1 MNNNICK
8 EYDAT
13 SIQQLTKIV
22 TDKDTKN
29 LIEKDIFPV
38 AVLQAIYD
46 ALTGTRLDIILSS
59 FNCIYVP
66 YKGNRNVT
74 RLAIIN
80 QMRRKGL
87 IIVFK
92 DLDNK
97 IYTQRYIYD
106 SIEDEYWENDA
117 NWENCFVSYDEEET
131 IKYLTNYIN
140 DYIKENVKGVEVDNA
155 LSETSENPVQNKVI
169 TEQINNI
176 NKVLFPL
183 NISVSGGGLFEKR
196 STQDI
201 TVSWDIKK
209 GNNNIVPDTI
219 TVNDVNVNNT
229 SKFKQFN
236 SVTSNTTYTVKAIKD
251 NVTVSGSVSAIFV
264 NPSYFGAV
272 SDSFIPT
279 EDNIKELSKNV
290 KNTKN
295 YTGLISLDNNKL
307 CYAYPKS
314 FGALTSIKDSNG
326 FDYMQSYVRTEL
338 TIWDE
343 SYWVYVLKDAT
354 TIDDFKQIY
363 L

>member
-1 MNNNICK
+1 MSQNSEIIGSFTRVGNFPIEANYVFETEEALKQFYSDPIAATTVHEGLLKVVKSGQNGKQTLYWAEKKENNTFEFK
-8 EYDAT
+8 EV
-13 SIQQLTKIV
+13 IGNQQ
-22 TDKDTKN
+22 
-29 LIEKDIFPV
+29 
-38 AVLQAIYD
+38 
-46 ALTGTRLDIILSS
+46 
-59 FNCIYVP
+59 
-66 YKGNRNVT
+66 
-74 RLAIIN
+74 IIN
-80 QMRRKGL
+80 
-87 IIVFK
+87 I
-92 DLDNK
+92 DN
-97 IYTQRYIYD
+97 
-106 SIEDEYWENDA
+106 N
-117 NWENCFVSYDEEET
+117 
-131 IKYLTNYIN
+131 
-140 DYIKENVKGVEVDNA
+140 

-196 STQDI
+196 TTQDI
-201 TVSWDIKK
+201 TVSWDVKK

-295 YTGLISLDNNKL
+295 YTGITTLDNGKV

-326 FDYMQSYVRTEL
+326 FEYIQSYVRTEL
-338 TIWDE
+338 TIWGE

>member
-1 MNNNICK
+1 MSQNSEIIGSFTRVGNFPIEANYVFETEEALKQFYSDPIAATTVHEGLLKVVKSGQNGKQTLYWAEKKENNTFEFK
-8 EYDAT
+8 EV
-13 SIQQLTKIV
+13 IGNQQ
-22 TDKDTKN
+22 
-29 LIEKDIFPV
+29 
-38 AVLQAIYD
+38 
-46 ALTGTRLDIILSS
+46 
-59 FNCIYVP
+59 
-66 YKGNRNVT
+66 
-74 RLAIIN
+74 IIN
-80 QMRRKGL
+80 
-87 IIVFK
+87 I
-92 DLDNK
+92 DN
-97 IYTQRYIYD
+97 
-106 SIEDEYWENDA
+106 N
-117 NWENCFVSYDEEET
+117 
-131 IKYLTNYIN
+131 
-140 DYIKENVKGVEVDNA
+140 

-196 STQDI
+196 TTQDI
-201 TVSWDIKK
+201 TVSWDVKK

-251 NVTVSGSVSAIFV
+251 NVTVGGSVSAIFV

-295 YTGLISLDNNKL
+295 YTGITTLDNGKV

-326 FDYMQSYVRTEL
+326 FEYIQSYVRTEL
-338 TIWDE
+338 TIWGE